1 MWKRLKLLQYL
12 FNLPDVLNVHFI
24 TDQSW
29 QTSGIKPNSSAN
41 VLNAIVSRSHGTD
54 HAITQKLLF
63 TCDPGRIW
71 FLTNQRR
78 YWYYIFCRERKLHA
92 SIWVRMKPIL
102 NVLSRIHF
110 DSWPRYW
117 GCQVAVLYSEIF
129 HGCKHWHCELCC
141 LIQRHQDGNQS
152 SLLLFPQHFTKFVI
166 DLKYSS
172 TTEDLIKVNFEE
184 FSIEFAFIK

>member
-1 MWKRLKLLQYL
+1 MCCQDW
-12 FNLPDVLNVHFI
+12 
-24 TDQSW
+24 
-29 QTSGIKPNSSAN
+29 
-41 VLNAIVSRSHGTD
+41 
-54 HAITQKLLF
+54 
-63 TCDPGRIW
+63 RI
-71 FLTNQRR
+71 Q
-78 YWYYIFCRERKLHA
+78 
-92 SIWVRMKPIL
+92 
-102 NVLSRIHF
+102 F

-152 SLLLFPQHFTKFVI
+152 SLILFPQHFTKFVI

-184 FSIEFAFIK
+184 FSSFVLQVLTWCRGKEDDNSTNGENIESTTLWMCHGLKKNLQINVCLLMNSYQGQWAICCCQVIQTSSIWRGPISDNVFPHACSGIEIVVLLNY